1 MKTMNRKQ
9 NAAANNRT
17 IKVGDLAEINFAGG
31 YWANGMTGKVVE
43 ILDAG
48 RLVAVRVSA
57 ADCRCG
63 YATIDCPPSQIK
75 QIIR

>member
-1 MKTMNRKQ
+1 MKTMTRKQ
-9 NAAANNRT
+9 TAASNRRT

-31 YWANGMTGKVVE
+31 YWANGMTGQVSE
-43 ILDAG
+43 ILDGG

-57 ADCRCG
+57 SHYRCG

-75 QIIR
+75 HIIR